1 MERVSVFERRSALGD
16 AADSAGT
23 GPIGNRAQLR
33 IGEVRGW
40 NLVQITA
47 FTDTR
52 SDLCKIFRR
61 EFDTE
66 LPTETGYVTRVGG
79 RRLLKTGSDRYWI
92 ITAEEENLSRA
103 LQSAVG
109 PDIGVVT
116 PLSHSRSCFFID
128 GTDARRILSSGI
140 SLDLHPEVFGIDRFA
155 LTELHHT
162 PVMLHRVA
170 ENCYNL
176 FPLRTYAFWVWG
188 WLSDAALPF
197 TYTTG
202 S

>member
-1 MERVSVFERRSALGD
+1 MFERRSALAGIPNL
-16 AADSAGT
+16 AGT
-23 GPIGNRAQLR
+23 GTTGDRAQPC

-40 NLVQITA
+40 NLVQVTSFA
-47 FTDTR
+47 ETR
-52 SDLCKIFRR
+52 SDLCNIFRR

-66 LPTETGYVTRVGG
+66 LPTKMGHVTRAGA

-92 ITAEEENLSRA
+92 ITPGDEDLSRA
-103 LQSAVG
+103 LHGVVG
-109 PDIGVVT
+109 TDVGVVT
-116 PLSHSRSCFFID
+116 SLSHSRSCFFID
-128 GTDARRILSSGI
+128 GTAARRILSSGI
-140 SLDLHPEVFGIDRFA
+140 SLDLHPKAFGIDSFA

-170 ENCYNL
+170 ENCYHL

-188 WLSDAALPF
+188 WLSDAVLPF

-202 S
+202 R